1 MRKPYGKALH
11 AAWGM
16 KGCAGTSGVS
26 HAAWVQ
32 AALAVNGQVAGL
44 LGSQELQRRF
54 VTFAAL
60 QQGSTR
66 FNKVQ
71 QGSTRFNK
79 ATVHSAPLRSS
90 MPATVLPFSRGW

>member
-66 FNKVQ
+66 FNK
-71 QGSTRFNK
+71 
-79 ATVHSAPLRSS
+79 ATVHSAPLRRS